1 MSEKNFESAMA
12 RLEEIA
18 ALLEEGSAPLEQS
31 LKLFEE
37 SNELLAFCIA
47 RLDEAEKKI
56 QLLSRTA
63 EGLHLED
70 SELD

>member
-1 MSEKNFESAMA
+1 MPPKNFEAAMA

-18 ALLEEGSAPLEQS
+18 ALLEEGSAPLEES
-31 LKLFEE
+31 LQLFEE

-56 QLLSRTA
+56 QLLSKTA
-63 EGLHLED
+63 EGFEVEEAD
-70 SELD
+70 LD